1 MVEIAQIFNNN
12 SALVNL
18 GNQKQAIVKGKGIAF
33 NKSKGSNLDTNKIEK
48 LFYLNRQITSL
59 IRTSPESFNG
69 SLLMMYF

>member
-48 LFYLNRQITSL
+48 LFYLNTCSYVNKWHI
-59 IRTSPESFNG
+59 F
-69 SLLMMYF
+69 F

>member
-33 NKSKGSNLDTNKIEK
+33 NKSKGSNLPKYKINK
-48 LFYLNRQITSL
+48 
-59 IRTSPESFNG
+59 G
-69 SLLMMYF
+69 